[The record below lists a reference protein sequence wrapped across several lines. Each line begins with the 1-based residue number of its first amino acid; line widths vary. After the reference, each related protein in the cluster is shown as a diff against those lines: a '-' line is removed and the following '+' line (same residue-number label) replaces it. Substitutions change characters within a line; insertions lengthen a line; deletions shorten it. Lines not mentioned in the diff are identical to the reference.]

1 MCPSVTDRDHLPDP
15 FPPGQQGRL
24 ATGTVVAHAVEHERR
39 REPDRQL
46 EVDVLRR
53 HARRPRNEDRR
64 DTALAQIARLVE
76 DAQTGKA
83 SVQRR
88 SASRKRPL
96 P

>member
-1 MCPSVTDRDHLPDP
+1 MHSSTARAL
-15 FPPGQQGRL
+15 R
-24 ATGTVVAHAVEHERR
+24 ERR
-39 REPDRQL
+39 REPDRQQ
-46 EVDVLRR
+46 EVESCGGRLVFR
-53 HARRPRNEDRR
+53 ATKIGA

-83 SVQRR
+83 PVQRR